1 MPGSSIYQFRPS
13 PREKELQKN
22 PQIFLEF
29 KIKIII
35 PLIMARAHAE
45 AILNGQAGQA
55 HRFSGYWPSAV
66 LRAMASTTS
75 GLSSR

>member
-1 MPGSSIYQFRPS
+1 MPISTP

-29 KIKIII
+29 KIEIII

-45 AILNGQAGQA
+45 AILNGQA

>member
-1 MPGSSIYQFRPS
+1 MPGSSICQFRPP

-22 PQIFLEF
+22 PQILEF

-45 AILNGQAGQA
+45 AILNGQDGQA
-55 HRFSGYWPSAV
+55 HKFSGYWPSAV